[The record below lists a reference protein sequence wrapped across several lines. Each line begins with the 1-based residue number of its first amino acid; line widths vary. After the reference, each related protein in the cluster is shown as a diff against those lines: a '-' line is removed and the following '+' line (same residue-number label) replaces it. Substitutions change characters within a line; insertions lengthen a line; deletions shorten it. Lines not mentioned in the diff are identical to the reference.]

1 MYISV
6 ASTIKKIT
14 ALTGFVLVMLFLTAC
29 SPSEKSVTAEQAI
42 AEYDLLYTLPKEIIS
57 YDEKV
62 RPVLESRCVVCH
74 GCYDAP
80 CQLKL
85 SSPEGIHHG
94 ANKKKVYN
102 ASRLTAD
109 APTRLFI
116 DAMTTEEWRQKGFE
130 TVLNEGEVNKVRN
143 LEDSVMYRMLRQKQ
157 LYPQA
162 RTGMLSDD
170 FDVSLDR
177 AQTCPTLDEF
187 DDYAAKH
194 PRGGMPYA
202 MPNLNRKEHI
212 TLVHWLAQGANMP
225 EDEAPSKAAAKQ
237 IKKWES
243 FINGA

>member
-42 AEYDLLYTLPKEIIS
+42 VEYDLLYTLPKEIIS

-85 SSPEGIHHG
+85 SSPEGIHRG

-116 DAMTTEEWRQKGFE
+116 DAMTTEEWRQKGF
-130 TVLNEGEVNKVRN
+130 
-143 LEDSVMYRMLRQKQ
+143 
-157 LYPQA
+157 
-162 RTGMLSDD
+162 
-170 FDVSLDR
+170 
-177 AQTCPTLDEF
+177 
-187 DDYAAKH
+187 
-194 PRGGMPYA
+194 
-202 MPNLNRKEHI
+202 
-212 TLVHWLAQGANMP
+212 
-225 EDEAPSKAAAKQ
+225 
-237 IKKWES
+237 
-243 FINGA
+243 